1 MRAFVR
7 FQLPDASLRELG
19 HGDLIGRLRSA
30 ALHLDDARISEAHAM
45 VSLRGQEL
53 KLLALRGRFAINQT
67 PVSEVVLTP
76 GLSILVARD
85 LALIVD
91 EVVLPD
97 TVMAIEGD
105 GLARQILSGTCSLNT
120 GPRPALIP
128 RYVGEAAAWIWSVGD
143 AWRIRLAGEESRP
156 LCVNESFYVDGRQFQ
171 VKPMRLNQI
180 KHAKTHALGGVNSP
194 LKLVAHYDTAHIYRT
209 GEPVLA
215 ITGIGARMIGELV
228 ACAAPV
234 AWRSVAVQIWSE
246 AENDDAQLRR
256 KWDIS
261 LARLRRK
268 LKDVGIRPTLIHSD
282 GTGNVELLPAKED
295 EIIDKT

>member
-1 MRAFVR
+1 
-7 FQLPDASLRELG
+7 
-19 HGDLIGRLRSA
+19 
-30 ALHLDDARISEAHAM
+30 
-45 VSLRGQEL
+45 
-53 KLLALRGRFAINQT
+53 
-67 PVSEVVLTP
+67 
-76 GLSILVARD
+76 
-85 LALIVD
+85 
-91 EVVLPD
+91 
-97 TVMAIEGD
+97 
-105 GLARQILSGTCSLNT
+105 
-120 GPRPALIP
+120 
-128 RYVGEAAAWIWSVGD
+128 
-143 AWRIRLAGEESRP
+143 
-156 LCVNESFYVDGRQFQ
+156 
-171 VKPMRLNQI
+171 MRLNQI